1 MNKHDLI
8 RKVASLTGEKI
19 GTVELVLATIDEVVR
34 KNAAKKEETNLGFA
48 KVKTAEKAA
57 RVARNPRTGVEAEV
71 PARTAVKFTAHK
83 SLKDAANSANRSVK

>member
-1 MNKHDLI
+1 MNKHELV
-8 RKVASLTGEKI
+8 RNVASLTGEKI

-83 SLKDAANSANRSVK
+83 SLKDAANGGAK

>member
-19 GTVELVLATIDEVVR
+19 GTVERVLASIEEVV
-34 KNAAKKEETNLGFA
+34 KQNAANKEETNLGFA
-48 KVKTAEKAA
+48 KVKTTEKAA

-83 SLKDAANSANRSVK
+83 SLKDAANGSVK

>member
-8 RKVASLTGEKI
+8 RKVSSLTGEKI
-19 GTVELVLATIDEVVR
+19 SAVELVLATIDEVVR
-34 KNAAKKEETNLGFA
+34 KNAAQKEETNLGFA

-57 RVARNPRTGVEAEV
+57 RVARNPSTGVEAEV

-83 SLKDAANSANRSVK
+83 SLKDAANGSVK